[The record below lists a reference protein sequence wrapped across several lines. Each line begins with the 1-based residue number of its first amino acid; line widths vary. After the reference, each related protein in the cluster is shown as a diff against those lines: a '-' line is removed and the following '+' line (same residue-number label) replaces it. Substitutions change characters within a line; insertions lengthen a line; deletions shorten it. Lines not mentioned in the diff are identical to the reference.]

1 MPRGKLATAR
11 RLLDYLHDKLV
22 LCNRYVQDFK
32 TAYELSEQVE
42 AEQGFFHIPA
52 DGVAQRPM
60 GEHERRY
67 NLAEGLRELQ
77 ILIPDNEGNKPPPRD
92 IVLRPK
98 GGNNLQPVEESHKA
112 YDALHYPLF
121 FPEGSE
127 DGWNL
132 NMYLNANWEE
142 IQSELQDLGEDFTTS
157 QRYREFY
164 NDIRAAHLDRGRG
177 RTRLT
182 PRDFYAFHLQRRS
195 GERDTILR
203 GCRAFQEYLVMAY
216 AKVRIAICL
225 TNSYLSFSS
234 TFFGPCRS
242 KAKGSST
249 FEVIKQIFVRSNM
262 TSFKRGQIM
271 LRRVVG

>member
-1 MPRGKLATAR
+1 MS
-11 RLLDYLHDKLV
+11 
-22 LCNRYVQDFK
+22 CNRYVQDFK

-42 AEQGFFHIPA
+42 AARGFFHIHA
-52 DGVAQRPM
+52 DGIAQRPI

-67 NLAEGLRELQ
+67 NLAEGLREVQ
-77 ILIPDNEGNKPPPRD
+77 ILIPDNEGNKPPARD
-92 IVLRPK
+92 IILRPK
-98 GGNNLQPVEESHKA
+98 GGNNLQHVEESHKA

-132 NMYLNANWEE
+132 NMYLNANLE
-142 IQSELQDLGEDFTTS
+142 ELQNGLQQLGHDFTTS

-164 NDIRAAHLDRGRG
+164 NDVQASHSNRG

-182 PRDFYAFHLQRRS
+182 PRDFYAFHLQQRN

-216 AKVRIAICL
+216 AKVRTLI
-225 TNSYLSFSS
+225 
-234 TFFGPCRS
+234 
-242 KAKGSST
+242 
-249 FEVIKQIFVRSNM
+249 
-262 TSFKRGQIM
+262 
-271 LRRVVG
+271 